1 MENSM
6 VTENSTYIEFN
17 DRREAVTVSVDD
29 RAATR
34 QIIIEEVRQSDF
46 QMTEGASWG
55 KEHYNSSEIELD
67 WNYTKIAIHHSG
79 KVTHEALLHP
89 NSRKCY
95 KNKCMLP
102 TTGRIL
108 AIILRR
114 IVREIYL
121 NAVISGLRVQ
131 ELTIKIP
138 E

>member
-1 MENSM
+1 M

-79 KVTHEALLHP
+79 KVTHAALLHP
-89 NSRKCY
+89 SSRKY
-95 KNKCMLP
+95 SKNTCTLRSVVP
-102 TTGRIL
+102 GGIL
-108 AIILRR
+108 AITMRR

-121 NAVISGLRVQ
+121 NAVISGLRAQ
-131 ELTIKIP
+131 ELIIKIP
-138 E
+138 V